1 MQVVAESTREPSVT
15 NEIRF
20 YHNAPDRLR
29 VACVLT
35 AKAGARGHKVSVFA
49 PDNGTARHFDQM
61 LWGFQPLAFVPHV
74 AAGSPL
80 AAETPVVIGN
90 TLDVLPH
97 DEVLVNLGDEL
108 PASFDRFQ
116 LVLEIVGPSEPE
128 RQAARRRYRSYKD
141 RGYTLSAHDL
151 AQRSGE

>member
-1 MQVVAESTREPSVT
+1 MPAAVESAREPGVT

-35 AKAGARGHKVSVFA
+35 AKASARGHKVSVFA
-49 PDNGTARHFDQM
+49 PDNSTARHFDQM
-61 LWGFQPLAFVPHV
+61 LWSFQPLAFVPHV

-80 AAETPVVIGN
+80 AVETPVVIGN
-90 TLDVLPH
+90 ALDVLLH
-97 DEVLVNLGDEL
+97 DDVLVNLGGEL
-108 PASFDRFQ
+108 PANFDRFR

-128 RQAARRRYRSYKD
+128 RQAARHRYRSYKD
-141 RGYTLSAHDL
+141 RGYALSAHDL

>member
-1 MQVVAESTREPSVT
+1 MPAVAEPAREPGVT

-35 AKAGARGHKVSVFA
+35 TKARSRGHNISVFA
-49 PDNGTARHFDQM
+49 PDNGIARHFDQM
-61 LWGFQPLAFVPHV
+61 LWGLQPLAFVPHV

-90 TLDVLPH
+90 SLDVLPH

-108 PASFDRFQ
+108 PAAFDRFQ
-116 LVLEIVGPSEPE
+116 LVLEIVGPSEAE
-128 RQAARRRYRSYKD
+128 RQAARRRYRSYKE

>member
-1 MQVVAESTREPSVT
+1 MPAIAESAREPGVT

-35 AKAGARGHKVSVFA
+35 AKASARGHKISVFA
-49 PDNGTARHFDQM
+49 PDNGVARHFDQM

-80 AAETPVVIGN
+80 AAETGVVIGN

-97 DEVLVNLGDEL
+97 DEVLINLGDAL
-108 PASFDRFQ
+108 PAALDRFQ
-116 LVLEIVGPSEPE
+116 LVLEIVGPSEAE
-128 RQAARRRYRSYKD
+128 RQAARLRYRSYKE

-151 AQRSGE
+151 AQRSSE